1 MGDKTITEA
10 IKQARDAGLYRPN
23 MNIMLMGF
31 GVGLSIAGCIVKS

>member
-1 MGDKTITEA
+1 MSATIPID
-10 IKQARDAGLYRPN
+10 IKQAMDSGIYKPK